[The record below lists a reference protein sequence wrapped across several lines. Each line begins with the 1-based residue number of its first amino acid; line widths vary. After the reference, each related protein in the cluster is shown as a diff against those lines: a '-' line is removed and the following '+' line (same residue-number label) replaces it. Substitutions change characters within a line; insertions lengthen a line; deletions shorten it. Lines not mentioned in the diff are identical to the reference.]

1 MLKTIHPLLGPD
13 LLWILAAMGHGDD
26 LALVDANF
34 PAETIAAS
42 TTSQRLVRIPGV
54 PMDRVAEAI
63 LSVLPLDGFVDD
75 PVRRMEV
82 VGDAAAV
89 PEVQREVFAALAAF
103 GDAGAVVGIERFAFY
118 DAAARAFAV
127 VQVGDPRFYG
137 CFLFRKGVIGGE
149 RP

>member
-1 MLKTIHPLLGPD
+1 MLKTIDPLLGPD

-34 PAETIAAS
+34 PAETVAVA
-42 TTSQRLVRIPGV
+42 TTAQRLVRIPGV
-54 PMDRVAEAI
+54 PMARAAQAI
-63 LSVLPLDGFVDD
+63 LSLLPLDEFVPD

-82 VGDAAAV
+82 VGDAATV
-89 PEVQREVFAALAAF
+89 PDVQSEVFAAIAATGYSGQVF
-103 GDAGAVVGIERFAFY
+103 GIERFAFY

-137 CFLFRKGVIGGE
+137 CFLLRKGAVAGE